1 MIGKETKSCCPS
13 AAAREI
19 VQISVSG
26 TMVGIAQLEHIISK
40 VSAMSLDDE
49 IEIGKALMK
58 EVRIFNYVPPAK
70 DKDYLGSV
78 LFEYYKRR
86 I

>member
-1 MIGKETKSCCPS
+1 MTGNEMKPCCPG

-19 VQISVSG
+19 VQISVAG

-49 IEIGKALMK
+49 IAIGKALMK
-58 EVRIFNYVPPAK
+58 EVRVFNYVPSAR
-70 DKDYLGSV
+70 DKDYLGPI
-78 LFEYYKRR
+78 LLEYHKRR